1 MTDEHPNISV
11 LQKFDPTNI
20 TASADALAEDAV
32 FHYFN
37 PLLPDIQG
45 DYVGLKGFQDFFEK
59 IGELTEGTF
68 KVNLI
73 SATAIGDELVVVHTN
88 NTMSLENQQIDL
100 ENKQIDIDVVVVWRI
115 VDGRITEGWDIPS
128 VYTSRDKG

>member
-1 MTDEHPNISV
+1 MTKEHPNIHI
-11 LQKFDPTNI
+11 LQKFDPRNI
-20 TASADALAEDAV
+20 AGSADVLAKNVV

-37 PLLPDIQG
+37 PLLPDVQG
-45 DYVGLKGFQDFFEK
+45 DYVGLQGFQTFFDK
-59 IGELTEGTF
+59 IGELTDGTF
-68 KVNLI
+68 KVNPI

-88 NTMSLENQQIDL
+88 NTMIWENQ
-100 ENKQIDIDVVVVWRI
+100 QIDIDVVVVWRI